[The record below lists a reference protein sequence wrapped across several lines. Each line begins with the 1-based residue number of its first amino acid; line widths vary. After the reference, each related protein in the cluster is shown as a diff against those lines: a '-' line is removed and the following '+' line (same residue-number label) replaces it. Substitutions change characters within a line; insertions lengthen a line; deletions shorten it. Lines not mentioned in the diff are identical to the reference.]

1 MKTKNLSYILFA
13 ILFIFTSCGDGT
25 TNSGHSDIIDN
36 PQFEKSVLDSIT
48 VKTLPTK
55 TQYSVGETLDPIGLV
70 LKASYTDYYSDE
82 STKTSTRD
90 MSYAEFKD
98 EIDFFGTDFST
109 SGTKSITVTYNG
121 KSTSFE
127 VVVK

>member
-1 MKTKNLSYILFA
+1 MTNFTKLIFCLFSIL
-13 ILFIFTSCGDGT
+13 IIFTSCGDGT
-25 TNSGHSDIIDN
+25 NTPILDE
-36 PQFEKSVLDSIT
+36 PKFEESVLTSIQ
-48 VKTLPTK
+48 VKTLPNK
-55 TQYSVGETLDPIGLV
+55 TEYAVAESFDATGLV
-70 LKASYTDYYSDE
+70 LKATYTDYYSDE
-82 STKTSTRD
+82 STQTSTRD

>member
-1 MKTKNLSYILFA
+1 LI
-13 ILFIFTSCGDGT
+13 IFTSCGDGSNT
-25 TNSGHSDIIDN
+25 PISDE
-36 PQFEKSVLDSIT
+36 PKFEESVLTSIQ
-48 VKTLPTK
+48 VKTLPNK
-55 TQYSVGETLDPIGLV
+55 TEYAVAESFDATGLV
-70 LKASYTDYYSDE
+70 LKATYTDYYSDE

-90 MSYAEFKD
+90 IPYAEFKD

>member
-1 MKTKNLSYILFA
+1 MTNFTKLIFCLFTIL
-13 ILFIFTSCGDGT
+13 IIFTSCGYGSNT
-25 TNSGHSDIIDN
+25 PISVE
-36 PQFEKSVLDSIT
+36 PKFEESVLTSIQ
-48 VKTLPTK
+48 VKTLPNK
-55 TQYSVGETLDPIGLV
+55 TEYAVAESFDATGLV
-70 LKASYTDYYSDE
+70 LKATYTDYYSDE
-82 STKTSTRD
+82 STQTSTRD
-90 MSYAEFKD
+90 ISYAEFKD